1 MRPRTT
7 NGEGDIPI
15 NEEDVIGDT
24 FVNIILRTVCT
35 HQHVY
40 WLLVHEYDA
49 RASCIILQIEF
60 SPLNVKEK
68 GSERE
73 TFFRRAFVQSRN
85 EKFSSETTWWGS
97 IKVLPDLGKAI

>member
-7 NGEGDIPI
+7 HGEGDIPI

-35 HQHVY
+35 PQHVY
-40 WLLVHEYDA
+40 WLLVHEYDD

-60 SPLNVKEK
+60 SSLNVKEK
-68 GSERE
+68 GSEIE
-73 TFFRRAFVQSRN
+73 TFSRQAFVHSPRN
-85 EKFSSETTWWGS
+85 EKFSSETTWGS